1 MPERIRLRRLIA
13 PALSLAAVALLAC
26 ATLPPPPPPPPP
38 TTVGAAP
45 PQASVAV
52 RRPAFQFTTDQAF
65 SAASIPA
72 YGGSHAE
79 VYAHIDANRA
89 QHLENLRRWVRQ
101 PSVSAQNIGIQEM
114 AVMLRDDLRRIGFQ
128 ETVIVP
134 TSGHP
139 GVFGYYDAGA
149 PRTLAVYM
157 MYDVQPVEDEGW
169 QVGAFDGAVV
179 EHRFGRVLMARG
191 ATNQKGPQRAF
202 LNAVESI
209 IATRGRLPVNLLVL
223 AEGEEELGSPHYPE
237 IIARYADRLRRADGV
252 IFPFNTQ
259 SGAGDVSFPLG
270 VKGIVYFELEARG
283 GSHGGPTIAEIHG
296 SNKAIVDSPV
306 WRLAQA
312 LASLTT
318 PDGNTI
324 LVPGYYDSIRP
335 LTVEEQQLVNG
346 MLPTL
351 AVRER
356 SMREG
361 MGVERWIGDLS
372 GREFVLEW
380 LFNTT
385 LNINGIRGGYTGP
398 GMKTILPH
406 RATAKVDSRL
416 VPNQTPDDALRM
428 IRAHL
433 DANGFR
439 DIELRKLSGYP
450 PAQTSV
456 STPLVQAAL
465 STYNKYG
472 LTPSVTPRLAGSAP
486 YYVFTDLGLPMI
498 PVGIGHGSG
507 AHAPNEYMVVEAR
520 EGSRVAGLPEVEKFY
535 VDMLYALAEHAAPRG
550 STGAPVQGISLLG
563 DTLRPWGIA
572 PETRTRFETQLELAQ
587 RALARAPANRDSL
600 VWVGRRLAY
609 LGRVR
614 EAIDTYT
621 YGIALHPAD
630 PWLLRHR
637 GHRYITVRE
646 FDRAVADLE
655 RAAQLAAGR
664 PDEVEP
670 DGQPN
675 ERNVP
680 IGTLKSNIDYHLAL
694 AYYLRGEYERA
705 LPIYARELANA
716 TNDDRRVSIAYWYY
730 LALRRTGRDAEAAA
744 LLTPITHAL
753 DVVENDTYRDLLLLF
768 KGLLPVDSLLA
779 SGAAASVADVTAA
792 YGVGAWHLVN
802 GRPAEADVLFRR
814 IVAGGQWPA
823 FGFIAAEK
831 ELARTGAAATRR

>member
-1 MPERIRLRRLIA
+1 MSDRSVL
-13 PALSLAAVALLAC
+13 ALVLAC
-26 ATLPPPPPPPPP
+26 ALVAVVVAGCAPFPP
-38 TTVGAAP
+38 TVSGVVTAP
-45 PQASVAV
+45 APTAV
-52 RRPAFQFTTDQAF
+52 QRPRFEFTTTEAF
-65 SAASIPA
+65 SAADIPA
-72 YGGSHAE
+72 YGGSHPE
-79 VYAHIDANRA
+79 VYAHIEANRA
-89 QHLENLRRWVRQ
+89 RHLENLRRWVRQ
-101 PSVSAQNIGIQEM
+101 PSVSAQNIGIQQM
-114 AVMLRDDLRRIGFQ
+114 AEMLRDDLRRIGFQ
-128 ETVIVP
+128 ETEIVP

-139 GVFGYYDAGA
+139 GVFGFYDAGA
-149 PRTLAVYM
+149 SRTLAVYM

-179 EHRFGRVLMARG
+179 EHRLGRVLMARG

-209 IATRGRLPVNLLVL
+209 ITTRGRLPVNLLLL
-223 AEGEEELGSPHYPE
+223 AEGEEELGSPNYPE

-283 GSHGGPTIAEIHG
+283 GPHGGPAVAEIHG

-312 LASLTT
+312 LASLTS
-318 PDGNTI
+318 PDGNSI
-324 LVPGYYDSIRP
+324 LVPGYYDPIRP

-346 MLPTL
+346 MLPSL
-351 AVRER
+351 AARETA
-356 SMREG
+356 MREA
-361 MGVERWIGDLS
+361 MGVERWIRDLS
-372 GREFVLEW
+372 GRELVLEW

-385 LNINGIRGGYTGP
+385 LNINGIWGGYTGP

-439 DIELRKLSGYP
+439 DVELRRLSGYP

-456 STPLVQAAL
+456 QTPLVQAAL

-472 LTPSVTPRLAGSAP
+472 LTPSVTPRIAGSAP

-520 EGSRVAGLPEVEKFY
+520 EGSRVASLPEVEKFY

-550 STGAPVQGISLLG
+550 SAGAPVQGVSLLG
-563 DTLRPWGIA
+563 DTLRPWAIA
-572 PETRTRFETQLELAQ
+572 PETRARYEAQLVLAQ
-587 RALARAPANRDSL
+587 GAVARAPANPDSI
-600 VWVGRRLAY
+600 VWLGRRLAY

-621 YGIALHPAD
+621 YGISLHPAN
-630 PWLLRHR
+630 PWLYRHR
-637 GHRYITVRE
+637 GHRYITARE
-646 FDRAVADLE
+646 LDRAIADLE
-655 RAAQLAAGR
+655 RAAQLVAGR
-664 PDEVEP
+664 PDEIEP

-675 ERNVP
+675 ARNTP

-694 AYYLRGEYERA
+694 AYYLRGEFDRA

-730 LALRRTGRDAEAAA
+730 LALRRLGRNAEAAA
-744 LLTPITHAL
+744 LLTPITPEL
-753 DVVENDTYRDLLLLF
+753 EVVENDTYRDLLLLF
-768 KGLLPVDSLLA
+768 KGALPVDSLLA
-779 SGAAASVADVTAA
+779 SGETATVADVTAA

-802 GRPAEADVLFRR
+802 GRSSEANALFRR

-823 FGFIAAEK
+823 FGFIAAEA
-831 ELARTGAAATRR
+831 ELARGGGLALKLHSGAK